1 MDTSLTVNAAD
12 YAELKSSFVA
22 WLKTQPQ
29 FADYELDRP
38 GDTMN
43 TLLGLLAFNT
53 YQNLFYHNMA
63 VGETFLDT
71 AQLRDSGVS
80 RAKELNYVP
89 RSFRSAVAIV
99 NISVTSTNLSRSS
112 IVLPKGTLFTSRIGD
127 RSYSFTT
134 DRSYISTESE
144 VNGGTITFTF
154 NDVEL
159 HEGFYLTETIPYE
172 EDTPFVIPNEQV
184 DVSSINVVVLED
196 NGGAT
201 IPYSLATNLF
211 GLDEESKVFF
221 VQGSPGS
228 KYEIIFGDGSFGR
241 KPKANSLITIDYR
254 ISNGELPN
262 GAREFKAG
270 ESIDGETQIAIETIT
285 PAHAGTVFES
295 LASIKLNAP
304 RHFASQG
311 NAVTGIDYG
320 SLLKQAFPEIVDV
333 SAYGGEDANP
343 PQFGRVLISVVLNGI
358 DYVPTSKR
366 NQFYDFL
373 RQRSLMKPVF
383 VEPTF
388 IYAEVTSRVEYDL
401 RRTTLNPDD
410 IRTLVLNAIMNYNTN
425 SLNKFDSVLRSSRLG
440 ADIDNAHSSIKSND
454 TSIRLVR
461 ELTNKDWLQGA
472 FTVDFGSPLTS
483 LTSSSFLLNN
493 VSVSMQDV
501 GGEIVLVSDANG
513 LVVRPVGTI
522 DYATGL
528 VTMGTLSPDDE
539 TAITKLF
546 VVPASKDIGSSLN
559 TILKIRESDTLITV
573 AKS

>member
-12 YAELKSSFVA
+12 YDELKSSFVA

-43 TLLGLLAFNT
+43 TLLGVLAFNT

-80 RAKELNYVP
+80 RAKELNYIP
-89 RSFRSAVAIV
+89 RSFRSAVAVV
-99 NISVTSTNLSRSS
+99 NIQVTSTNLSRSS
-112 IVLPKGTLFTSRIGD
+112 IVLPKGTLFTARIGD

-134 DRSYISTESE
+134 DRSYISTESQ
-144 VNGGTITFTF
+144 VNGSTITFTF
-154 NDVEL
+154 SEVEL
-159 HEGFYLTETIPYE
+159 HEGFYLTETIPYQDE
-172 EDTPFVIPNEQV
+172 TPYVIPNEQV
-184 DVSSINVVVLED
+184 DISSINVVVIED
-196 NGGAT
+196 NGGSTLAYSHAT
-201 IPYSLATNLF
+201 SLF
-211 GLDEESKVFF
+211 DIDEESKVFF
-221 VQGSPGS
+221 IQGSPGS
-228 KYEIIFGDGSFGR
+228 KYEIVFGDGTFGR

-270 ESIDGETQIAIETIT
+270 ESIDGETQIAIETVT

-320 SLLKQAFPEIVDV
+320 SLLKQAFPEIIDV
-333 SAYGGEDANP
+333 SAYGGEEANP

-383 VEPTF
+383 IEPTF

-410 IRTLVLNAIMNYNTN
+410 IRTLVLNAIMNYSSS
-425 SLNKFDSVLRSSRLG
+425 SLNRFDSVLRSSRLG
-440 ADIDNAHSSIKSND
+440 TDIDNAHVAIKSND

-461 ELTNKDWLQGA
+461 ELTNKDWSRGA
-472 FTVDFGSPLTS
+472 FTVDFSGPLAS
-483 LTSSSFLLNN
+483 LTSSSFMFNN
-493 VSVSMQDV
+493 TSVFMQDV
-501 GGEIVLVSDANG
+501 DGEIVLINNANG
-513 LVVRPVGTI
+513 LTVRPVGTI
-522 DYATGL
+522 DYESGV
-528 VTMGTLSPDDE
+528 VTMGTITPDVDS
-539 TAITKLF
+539 TTIKMF
-546 VVPASKDIGSSLN
+546 VVPETKNIGSSLN
-559 TILKIRESDTLITV
+559 TILKIRESDTHITV
-573 AKS
+573 VKS